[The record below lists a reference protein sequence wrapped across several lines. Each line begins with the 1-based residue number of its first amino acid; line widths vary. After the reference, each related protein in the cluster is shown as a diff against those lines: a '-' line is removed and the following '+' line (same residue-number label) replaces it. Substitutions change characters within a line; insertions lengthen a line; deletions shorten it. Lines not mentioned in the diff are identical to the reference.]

1 MHKLRLELT
10 NLDNCDNNN
19 KILVIDFDLT
29 LTDIHT
35 QGHIKQTQL
44 YWYSSENLNQL
55 ANCLCKFKNSGWRVY
70 IVSRGIEED
79 ITQYLTKLNIIG
91 LFDGICGA
99 KDFAHLGENAL
110 TWSKYKTEYLNHI
123 ISMNGTQK
131 ENLYFIDDTEE
142 NIIFAKS
149 SGYSNSIH
157 LPNIGISSI
166 MLVSILEKIL
176 LIKKIF

>member
-1 MHKLRLELT
+1 MHNLNLNLNLTLT
-10 NLDNCDNNN
+10 NIDNNK
-19 KILVIDFDLT
+19 KILALDFDLT

-44 YWYSSENLNQL
+44 YWYSQTNLNQL
-55 ANCLCKFKNSGWRVY
+55 SNCLRKFKNSGWKIY
-70 IVSRGIEED
+70 IVSRGIEND

-91 LFDGICGA
+91 LFDGIYGA
-99 KDFAHLGENAL
+99 KNFAHLRETTH
-110 TWSKYKTEYLNHI
+110 TWSKYKTEYLNNI
-123 ISMNGTQK
+123 ISMNEAKK

-157 LPNIGISSI
+157 LPSIGVNSI
-166 MLVSILEKIL
+166 MLLSVLEKIL
-176 LIKKIF
+176 ILT